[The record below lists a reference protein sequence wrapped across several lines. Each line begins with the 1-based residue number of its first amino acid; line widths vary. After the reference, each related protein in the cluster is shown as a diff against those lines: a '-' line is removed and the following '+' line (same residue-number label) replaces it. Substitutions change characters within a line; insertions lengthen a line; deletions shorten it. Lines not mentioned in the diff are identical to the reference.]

1 MKILGIK
8 KNKDLMIGIIFLI
21 FSLLYISQIG
31 IIKISNFAPIDSAF
45 FPKVLSAIMIILSLI
60 EIAVGIKK
68 MKSEPAEEDNEEKI
82 NYINVIKTFILS
94 VAYVALLQPLGFIIS
109 SVIYATAGMIVLCP
123 KEECKPVKFLIISA
137 AVSVV
142 IYILFRYA
150 LGLVLPPGILKGII

>member
-1 MKILGIK
+1 MR
-8 KNKDLMIGIIFLI
+8 IIFLI

-45 FPKVLSAIMIILSLI
+45 FPKLLSAIMIILALI
-60 EIAVGIKK
+60 EIIVGIRK
-68 MKSEPAEEDNEEKI
+68 MKNATQEAEEEEKI
-82 NYINVIKTFILS
+82 NYINVIKTFVLS
-94 VAYVALLQPLGFIIS
+94 VIYVAMLQPLGFIIS
-109 SVIYATAGMIVLCP
+109 SVLYATSGMIVLCP
-123 KEECKPVKFLIISA
+123 KEECKPVKFFIISA